1 MREIVE
7 AERVY
12 EALKAF
18 QVDTAYYHSL
28 GALAGWDQRT
38 YIPHKGHAHRARQFA
53 ALARLLHARRTDP
66 RIGEWLDALEGSD
79 LVADPESPEAANVR
93 EWRREYERA
102 VRVPHDL
109 AVALAQAQSEGES
122 AWESLR
128 EADDWIGFK
137 PYLKRVLDLQRRYAE
152 AVGYE
157 TEPYDA
163 LLEDYEPGERATRLQ
178 TMFAELGRAT
188 RELLDRI
195 LSSPIQPPVE
205 VLHRDYPLEAQRQV
219 AHEVTGLLGYD
230 LEGGRID
237 PTAHPFELS
246 VGPGDVRI
254 TTRYQPRYFNA
265 SFFGSVHEAGHAMY
279 EQGLPAEHW
288 GTPMGQAVSMGVH
301 ESQSRMWE
309 NLVGRS
315 RGFWLF
321 YFPKLQPRFAALA
334 DVNLEDFHRAVNAVG
349 PSLIRVEADEV
360 TYNLHIQIRF
370 ELELALFRGELEVD
384 DLPEAWNAKYR
395 AYLGI
400 TPPNYKDGVMQDV
413 HWSSGMFGYFPSYT
427 LGNVYA
433 AQLFDAAGRDLG
445 DLEEAF
451 ARGAFAPLL
460 EWLRERVHRNG
471 RRFLPRRL
479 IERATGAKPNVK
491 SLTRYLAAR
500 FGKLY
505 NI

>member
-1 MREIVE
+1 MKPEQ
-7 AERVY
+7 AY
-12 EALKAF
+12 EALRAF
-18 QVDTAYYHSL
+18 QIDTAYYQSL

-38 YIPHKGHAHRARQFA
+38 YIPRKGHAHRARQFA

-66 RIGEWLDALEGSD
+66 RIAEWLDAVEGSD

-93 EWRREYERA
+93 EWRRDYERA
-102 VRVPHDL
+102 VRVPDDL

-128 EADDWIGFK
+128 EADDWAGFR
-137 PYLKRVLDLQRRYAE
+137 PYLKRVLQLTREYAE

-163 LLEDYEPGERATRLQ
+163 LLEDYEPGERAARLQ
-178 TMFAELGRAT
+178 AMFAELGRAT
-188 RELLDRI
+188 RDLLERI
-195 LSSPIQPPVE
+195 RASAVRPPVE
-205 VLHRDYPLEAQRQV
+205 VLHRNYPVEVQRAV
-219 AHEVTGLLGYD
+219 AYEVTGLLGYD

-254 TTRYQPRYFNA
+254 TTRYYPDYLGA
-265 SFFGSVHEAGHAMY
+265 AFFGSVHEAGHAMY

-315 RGFWLF
+315 LGFWRF
-321 YFPKLQPRFAALA
+321 YYPKLQPRFAALA
-334 DVNLEDFHRAVNAVG
+334 DVGLEDFHRAVNAVK

-360 TYNLHIQIRF
+360 TYNLHILIRF

-395 AYLGI
+395 DYLGVV
-400 TPPNYKDGVMQDV
+400 PPNFKDGVMQDV
-413 HWSSGMFGYFPSYT
+413 HWSGGMFGYFPSYT

-433 AQLFDAAGRDLG
+433 AQLFEAAQRDLG
-445 DLEEAF
+445 ELEEAF
-451 ARGAFAPLL
+451 ARGEFAPLL
-460 EWLRERVHRNG
+460 EWLRDRVHRHG
-471 RRFLPRRL
+471 RRFPPRRL
-479 IERATGAKPNVK
+479 VERATGTPPGTDALV
-491 SLTRYLAAR
+491 RYLNDR
-500 FGKLY
+500 FGALY
-505 NI
+505 EL

>member
-1 MREIVE
+1 MKPEQ
-7 AERVY
+7 AY
-12 EALKAF
+12 EALRAF
-18 QVDTAYYHSL
+18 QIDTAYYQSL

-38 YIPHKGHAHRARQFA
+38 YIPRKGHAHRARQFA

-66 RIGEWLDALEGSD
+66 RIAEWLDAVEGSD

-93 EWRREYERA
+93 EWRRDYERA
-102 VRVPHDL
+102 VRVPDDL

-128 EADDWIGFK
+128 EADDWAGFR
-137 PYLKRVLDLQRRYAE
+137 PYLKRVLQLTREYAE

-163 LLEDYEPGERATRLQ
+163 LLEDYEPGERAARLQ
-178 TMFAELGRAT
+178 AMFAELGRAT
-188 RELLDRI
+188 RDLLERI
-195 LSSPIQPPVE
+195 RASAVRPPVE
-205 VLHRDYPLEAQRQV
+205 VLHRNYPVEVQRAV
-219 AHEVTGLLGYD
+219 AYEVTGLLGYD

-254 TTRYQPRYFNA
+254 TTRYYPDYLGA
-265 SFFGSVHEAGHAMY
+265 AFFGSVHEAGHAMY

-315 RGFWLF
+315 LGFWRF
-321 YFPKLQPRFAALA
+321 YYPKLQPRFAALA
-334 DVNLEDFHRAVNAVG
+334 DVRLEDFHRAVNAVK

-360 TYNLHIQIRF
+360 TYNLHILIRF

-395 AYLGI
+395 DYLGVV
-400 TPPNYKDGVMQDV
+400 PPNFKDGVMQDV
-413 HWSSGMFGYFPSYT
+413 HWSGGMFGYFPSYT

-433 AQLFDAAGRDLG
+433 AQLFEAARRDLG
-445 DLEEAF
+445 ELEEAF
-451 ARGAFAPLL
+451 ARGEFAPLL
-460 EWLRERVHRNG
+460 EWLRDRVHRHG
-471 RRFLPRRL
+471 RRFPPRRL
-479 IERATGAKPNVK
+479 VERATGTPPGTDALV
-491 SLTRYLAAR
+491 RYLNDR
-500 FGKLY
+500 FGALY
-505 NI
+505 EL

>member
-1 MREIVE
+1 MKPKQ
-7 AERVY
+7 AY
-12 EALKAF
+12 EALRAF
-18 QVDTAYYHSL
+18 QIDTAYYQSL

-38 YIPHKGHAHRARQFA
+38 YIPRKGHAHRARQFA

-66 RIGEWLDALEGSD
+66 RIAEWLDAVEGSD

-93 EWRREYERA
+93 EWRRDYERA
-102 VRVPHDL
+102 VRVPDDL

-128 EADDWIGFK
+128 EADDWAGFR
-137 PYLKRVLDLQRRYAE
+137 PYLKRVLQLTREYAE

-163 LLEDYEPGERATRLQ
+163 LLEDYEPGERAARLQ
-178 TMFAELGRAT
+178 AMFAELGRAT
-188 RELLDRI
+188 RDLLERI
-195 LSSPIQPPVE
+195 RASAVRPPVE
-205 VLHRDYPLEAQRQV
+205 VLHRNYPVEVQRAV
-219 AHEVTGLLGYD
+219 AYEVTGLLGYD

-254 TTRYQPRYFNA
+254 TTRYYPDYLGA
-265 SFFGSVHEAGHAMY
+265 AFFGSVHEAGHAMY

-315 RGFWLF
+315 LGFWRF
-321 YFPKLQPRFAALA
+321 YYPKLQPRFAALA
-334 DVNLEDFHRAVNAVG
+334 DVGLEDFHRAVNAVK

-360 TYNLHIQIRF
+360 TYNLHILIRF

-395 AYLGI
+395 DYLGVV
-400 TPPNYKDGVMQDV
+400 PPNFKDGVMQDV
-413 HWSSGMFGYFPSYT
+413 HWSGGMFGYFPSYT

-433 AQLFDAAGRDLG
+433 AQLFEAARRDLG
-445 DLEEAF
+445 ELEEAF
-451 ARGAFAPLL
+451 ARGEFAPLL
-460 EWLRERVHRNG
+460 EWLRDRVHRHG
-471 RRFLPRRL
+471 RRFPPRRL
-479 IERATGAKPNVK
+479 VERATGTPPGTDALV
-491 SLTRYLAAR
+491 RYLNDR
-500 FGKLY
+500 FGALY
-505 NI
+505 EL

>member
-1 MREIVE
+1 MKPEQ
-7 AERVY
+7 AY
-12 EALKAF
+12 EALRAF
-18 QVDTAYYHSL
+18 QIDTAYYQSL

-38 YIPHKGHAHRARQFA
+38 YIPRKGHAHRARQFA

-66 RIGEWLDALEGSD
+66 RIAEWLDAVEGSD

-93 EWRREYERA
+93 EWRRDYERA
-102 VRVPHDL
+102 VRVPDDL

-128 EADDWIGFK
+128 EADDWAGFQ
-137 PYLKRVLDLQRRYAE
+137 PYLKRVLQLTREYAE

-163 LLEDYEPGERATRLQ
+163 LLEDYEPGERAARLQ
-178 TMFAELGRAT
+178 AMFAELGRAT
-188 RELLDRI
+188 RDLLERI
-195 LSSPIQPPVE
+195 RASAVRPPVE
-205 VLHRDYPLEAQRQV
+205 VLHRNYPVEVQRAV
-219 AHEVTGLLGYD
+219 AYEVTGLLGYD

-254 TTRYQPRYFNA
+254 TTRYYPDYLGA
-265 SFFGSVHEAGHAMY
+265 AFFGSVHEAGHAMY

-315 RGFWLF
+315 LGFWRF
-321 YFPKLQPRFAALA
+321 YYPKLQPRFAALA
-334 DVNLEDFHRAVNAVG
+334 DVRLEDFHRAVNAVK

-360 TYNLHIQIRF
+360 TYNLHILIRF

-384 DLPEAWNAKYR
+384 DLPEAWNAKYHD
-395 AYLGI
+395 YLGVV
-400 TPPNYKDGVMQDV
+400 PPNFKDGVMQDV
-413 HWSSGMFGYFPSYT
+413 HWSGGMFGYFPSYT

-433 AQLFDAAGRDLG
+433 AQLFEAARRDLG
-445 DLEEAF
+445 ELEEAF
-451 ARGAFAPLL
+451 ARGEFAPLL
-460 EWLRERVHRNG
+460 AWLRDRVHRHG
-471 RRFLPRRL
+471 RRFPPRRL
-479 IERATGAKPNVK
+479 VERATGNPPGTDALV
-491 SLTRYLAAR
+491 RYLNDR
-500 FGKLY
+500 FGALY
-505 NI
+505 EL

>member
-1 MREIVE
+1 MKPEQ
-7 AERVY
+7 AY
-12 EALKAF
+12 EALRAF
-18 QVDTAYYHSL
+18 QIDTAYYQSL

-38 YIPHKGHAHRARQFA
+38 YIPRKGHAHRARQFA

-66 RIGEWLDALEGSD
+66 RIAEWLDAVEGSD

-93 EWRREYERA
+93 EWRRDYERA
-102 VRVPHDL
+102 VRVPDDL

-128 EADDWIGFK
+128 EADDWAGFQ
-137 PYLKRVLDLQRRYAE
+137 PYLKRVLQLTREYAE

-163 LLEDYEPGERATRLQ
+163 LLEDYEPGERAARLQ
-178 TMFAELGRAT
+178 AMFAELGRAT
-188 RELLDRI
+188 RDLLERI
-195 LSSPIQPPVE
+195 RASAVRPPVE
-205 VLHRDYPLEAQRQV
+205 VLHRNYPVEVQRAV
-219 AHEVTGLLGYD
+219 AYEVTGLLGYD

-254 TTRYQPRYFNA
+254 TTRYYPDYLGA
-265 SFFGSVHEAGHAMY
+265 AFFGSVHEAGHAMY

-315 RGFWLF
+315 LGFWRF
-321 YFPKLQPRFAALA
+321 YYPKLQPRFAALA
-334 DVNLEDFHRAVNAVG
+334 DVRLEDFHRAVNAVK

-360 TYNLHIQIRF
+360 TYNLHILIRF

-384 DLPEAWNAKYR
+384 DLPEAWNAKYHD
-395 AYLGI
+395 YLGVV
-400 TPPNYKDGVMQDV
+400 PPNFKDGVMQDV
-413 HWSSGMFGYFPSYT
+413 HWSGGMFGYFPSYT

-433 AQLFDAAGRDLG
+433 AQLFEAARRDLG
-445 DLEEAF
+445 ELEEAF
-451 ARGAFAPLL
+451 ARGEFAPLL
-460 EWLRERVHRNG
+460 AWLRDRVHRHG
-471 RRFLPRRL
+471 RRFPPRRL
-479 IERATGAKPNVK
+479 VERATGTPPGTDALV
-491 SLTRYLAAR
+491 RYLNDR
-500 FGKLY
+500 FGALY
-505 NI
+505 EL

>member
-1 MREIVE
+1 MKPEQ
-7 AERVY
+7 AY
-12 EALKAF
+12 EALRTF
-18 QVDTAYYHSL
+18 QIDTAYYQSL

-38 YIPHKGHAHRARQFA
+38 YIPQKGHAHRARQFA
-53 ALARLLHARRTDP
+53 ALARLLHKRRTDP
-66 RIGEWLDALEGSD
+66 RIGEWLDAIEGSD

-93 EWRREYERA
+93 EWRRDYERA
-102 VRVPHDL
+102 VRVPDDL

-128 EADDWIGFK
+128 EADDWAGFQ
-137 PYLKRVLDLQRRYAE
+137 PYLKRVLDLQREYAE

-163 LLEDYEPGERATRLQ
+163 LLEDYEPGERAARLQ

-188 RELLDRI
+188 RALLERI
-195 LSSPIQPPVE
+195 RGSEVRPPVE
-205 VLHRDYPLEAQRQV
+205 VLHRNFPVEVQRAV
-219 AHEVTGLLGYD
+219 AYEVTGLLGYD

-254 TTRYQPRYFNA
+254 TTRYYPDYFNA
-265 SFFGSVHEAGHAMY
+265 AFFGSVHEAGHAMY

-315 RGFWLF
+315 LGFWRF
-321 YFPKLQPRFAALA
+321 YYPKLQPRFAALA
-334 DVNLEDFHRAVNAVG
+334 DVGLEDFHRVVNAVR

-360 TYNLHIQIRF
+360 TYNLHILIRF

-395 AYLGI
+395 DYLGV
-400 TPPNYKDGVMQDV
+400 TPPNFKDGVMQDV
-413 HWSSGMFGYFPSYT
+413 HWSGGMFGYFPSYT

-433 AQLFDAAGRDLG
+433 AQLFEAARRDLG

-460 EWLRERVHRNG
+460 EWLRDRVHRHG
-471 RRFLPRRL
+471 RRFPPRQL
-479 IERATGAKPNVK
+479 VERATGAAPSTDALV
-491 SLTRYLAAR
+491 RYLNDR
-500 FGKLY
+500 FGALY
-505 NI
+505 EL

>member
-1 MREIVE
+1 MKPEQ
-7 AERVY
+7 AY
-12 EALKAF
+12 EALRAF
-18 QVDTAYYHSL
+18 QIDTAYYQSL

-38 YIPHKGHAHRARQFA
+38 YIPRKGHAHRARQFA

-66 RIGEWLDALEGSD
+66 RIAEWLDAVEGSD

-93 EWRREYERA
+93 EWRRDYERA
-102 VRVPHDL
+102 VRVPDDL

-128 EADDWIGFK
+128 EADDWAGFR
-137 PYLKRVLDLQRRYAE
+137 PYLKRVLQLTREYAE

-163 LLEDYEPGERATRLQ
+163 LLEDYEPGERAARLQ
-178 TMFAELGRAT
+178 AMFAELGRAT
-188 RELLDRI
+188 RDLLERI
-195 LSSPIQPPVE
+195 RASAVRPPVE
-205 VLHRDYPLEAQRQV
+205 VLHRNYPVEVQRAV
-219 AHEVTGLLGYD
+219 AYEVTGLLGYD

-254 TTRYQPRYFNA
+254 TTRYYPDYLGA
-265 SFFGSVHEAGHAMY
+265 AFFGSVHEAGHAMY

-315 RGFWLF
+315 LGFWRF
-321 YFPKLQPRFAALA
+321 YYPKLQPRFAALA
-334 DVNLEDFHRAVNAVG
+334 DVRLEDFHRAVNAVK
-349 PSLIRVEADEV
+349 PSLIRVEAVEV
-360 TYNLHIQIRF
+360 TYNLHILIRF

-395 AYLGI
+395 DYLGVV
-400 TPPNYKDGVMQDV
+400 PPNFKDGVMQDV
-413 HWSSGMFGYFPSYT
+413 HWSGGMFGYFPSYT

-433 AQLFDAAGRDLG
+433 AQLFEAARRDLG
-445 DLEEAF
+445 ELEEAF
-451 ARGAFAPLL
+451 ARGEFAPLL
-460 EWLRERVHRNG
+460 EWLRDRVHRHG
-471 RRFLPRRL
+471 RRFPPRRL
-479 IERATGAKPNVK
+479 VERATGTPPGTDALV
-491 SLTRYLAAR
+491 RYLNDR
-500 FGKLY
+500 FGALY
-505 NI
+505 EL

>member
-1 MREIVE
+1 MKPEQ
-7 AERVY
+7 AY
-12 EALKAF
+12 EALRAF
-18 QVDTAYYHSL
+18 QIDTAYYQSL

-38 YIPHKGHAHRARQFA
+38 YIPRKGHAHRARQFA

-66 RIGEWLDALEGSD
+66 RIAEWLEAVEGSD

-93 EWRREYERA
+93 EWRRDHERA
-102 VRVPHDL
+102 VRVPDDL

-128 EADDWIGFK
+128 EADDWAGFQ
-137 PYLKRVLDLQRRYAE
+137 PYLKRVLQLTREYAE

-163 LLEDYEPGERATRLQ
+163 LLEDYEPGERAARLQ
-178 TMFAELGRAT
+178 AMFAELGRAT
-188 RELLDRI
+188 RDLLERI
-195 LSSPIQPPVE
+195 RASAVRPPVE
-205 VLHRDYPLEAQRQV
+205 VLHRNYPVEVQRAV
-219 AHEVTGLLGYD
+219 AYEVTGLLGYD

-254 TTRYQPRYFNA
+254 TTRYYPDYLSA
-265 SFFGSVHEAGHAMY
+265 AFFGSVHEAGHAMY

-315 RGFWLF
+315 LGFWRF
-321 YFPKLQPRFAALA
+321 YYPKLQPRFAALA
-334 DVNLEDFHRAVNAVG
+334 DVCLEDFHRAVNAVK

-360 TYNLHIQIRF
+360 TYNLHILIRF

-395 AYLGI
+395 DYLGVV
-400 TPPNYKDGVMQDV
+400 PPNFKDGVMQDV
-413 HWSSGMFGYFPSYT
+413 HWSGGMFGYFPSYT

-433 AQLFDAAGRDLG
+433 AQLFEAARRDLG
-445 DLEEAF
+445 ELEEAF
-451 ARGAFAPLL
+451 ARGEFAPLL
-460 EWLRERVHRNG
+460 AWLRDRVHRHG
-471 RRFLPRRL
+471 RRFPPRQL
-479 IERATGAKPNVK
+479 VERATGTPPGTDALV
-491 SLTRYLAAR
+491 RYLNDR
-500 FGKLY
+500 FGALY
-505 NI
+505 EL

>member
-1 MREIVE
+1 MKPEQ
-7 AERVY
+7 AY
-12 EALKAF
+12 EALRAF
-18 QVDTAYYHSL
+18 QIDTAYYQSL

-38 YIPHKGHAHRARQFA
+38 YIPRKGHAHRARQFA

-66 RIGEWLDALEGSD
+66 RIAEWLDAVEGSD

-93 EWRREYERA
+93 EWRRDYERA
-102 VRVPHDL
+102 VRVPDDL

-128 EADDWIGFK
+128 EADDWAGFR
-137 PYLKRVLDLQRRYAE
+137 PYLKRVLQLTREYAE

-163 LLEDYEPGERATRLQ
+163 LLEDYEPGERAARLQ
-178 TMFAELGRAT
+178 AMFAELGRAT
-188 RELLDRI
+188 RDLLERI
-195 LSSPIQPPVE
+195 RASAVRPPVE
-205 VLHRDYPLEAQRQV
+205 VLHRNYPVEVQRAV
-219 AHEVTGLLGYD
+219 AYEVTGLLGYD

-254 TTRYQPRYFNA
+254 TTRYYPDYLGA
-265 SFFGSVHEAGHAMY
+265 AFFGSVHEAGHAMY

-315 RGFWLF
+315 LGFWRF
-321 YFPKLQPRFAALA
+321 YYPKLQPRFAALA
-334 DVNLEDFHRAVNAVG
+334 DVRLEDFHRAVNAVK

-360 TYNLHIQIRF
+360 TYNLHILIRF

-395 AYLGI
+395 DYLGVV
-400 TPPNYKDGVMQDV
+400 PPNFKDGVMQDV
-413 HWSSGMFGYFPSYT
+413 HWSGGMFGYFPSYT

-433 AQLFDAAGRDLG
+433 AQLFEAAQRDLG
-445 DLEEAF
+445 ELEEAF
-451 ARGAFAPLL
+451 ARGEFAPLL
-460 EWLRERVHRNG
+460 EWLRDRVHRHG
-471 RRFLPRRL
+471 RRFPPRRL
-479 IERATGAKPNVK
+479 VERATGTPPGTDALV
-491 SLTRYLAAR
+491 RYLNDR
-500 FGKLY
+500 FGALY
-505 NI
+505 EL

>member
-1 MREIVE
+1 MKPEQ
-7 AERVY
+7 AY
-12 EALKAF
+12 EALRAF
-18 QVDTAYYHSL
+18 QIDTAYYQSL

-38 YIPHKGHAHRARQFA
+38 YIPRKGHAHRARQFA

-66 RIGEWLDALEGSD
+66 RIAEWLDGVEGSD

-93 EWRREYERA
+93 EWRRDYERA
-102 VRVPHDL
+102 VRVPDDL

-128 EADDWIGFK
+128 EADDWAGFR
-137 PYLKRVLDLQRRYAE
+137 PYLKRVLQLTREYAE

-163 LLEDYEPGERATRLQ
+163 LLEDYEPGERAARLQ
-178 TMFAELGRAT
+178 AMFAELGRAT
-188 RELLDRI
+188 RDLLERI
-195 LSSPIQPPVE
+195 RASAVRPPVE
-205 VLHRDYPLEAQRQV
+205 VLHRNYPVEVQRAV
-219 AHEVTGLLGYD
+219 AYEVTGLLGYD

-254 TTRYQPRYFNA
+254 TTRYYPDYLGA
-265 SFFGSVHEAGHAMY
+265 AFFGSVHEAGHAMY

-315 RGFWLF
+315 LGFWRF
-321 YFPKLQPRFAALA
+321 YYPKLQPRFAALA
-334 DVNLEDFHRAVNAVG
+334 DVRLEDFHRAVNAVK

-360 TYNLHIQIRF
+360 TYNLHILIRF

-395 AYLGI
+395 DYLGVV
-400 TPPNYKDGVMQDV
+400 PPNFKDGVMQDV
-413 HWSSGMFGYFPSYT
+413 HWSGGMFGYFPSYT

-433 AQLFDAAGRDLG
+433 AQLFEAARRDLG
-445 DLEEAF
+445 ELEEAF
-451 ARGAFAPLL
+451 ARGEFAPLL
-460 EWLRERVHRNG
+460 EWLRDRVHRHG
-471 RRFLPRRL
+471 RRFPPRRL
-479 IERATGAKPNVK
+479 VERATGTPPGTDALV
-491 SLTRYLAAR
+491 RYLNDR
-500 FGKLY
+500 FGALY
-505 NI
+505 EL

>member
-1 MREIVE
+1 MTPNQ
-7 AERVY
+7 AY
-12 EALKAF
+12 EALKSF
-18 QVDTAYYHSL
+18 QIDTAYYQSL

-66 RIGEWLDALEGSD
+66 RITEWLDAVEGSD
-79 LVADPESPEAANVR
+79 LVADSESPEAANVR
-93 EWRREYERA
+93 EWRRDYERA
-102 VRVPHDL
+102 VRVPDDL

-128 EADDWIGFK
+128 EADDWAGFR
-137 PYLKRVLDLQRRYAE
+137 PYLKRVLQLTREYAE

-163 LLEDYEPGERATRLQ
+163 LLEDYEPGERAARLQ
-178 TMFAELGRAT
+178 ELFADLGRAT

-195 LSSPIQPPVE
+195 RSASVRPPVE
-205 VLHRDYPLEAQRQV
+205 VLHRSYPVAVQSEV
-219 AHEVTGLLGYD
+219 AHEVTALLGYD
-230 LEGGRID
+230 LESGRID

-254 TTRYQPRYFNA
+254 TTRFYPDYFNA
-265 SFFGSVHEAGHAMY
+265 AFFGSVHEAGHAMY

-315 RGFWLF
+315 LGFWRF
-321 YFPKLQPRFAALA
+321 YYPRLQPRFEALA
-334 DVNLEDFHRAVNAVG
+334 DVTLEDFHRAVNAVQ

-360 TYNLHIQIRF
+360 TYNLHILIRF

-384 DLPEAWNAKYR
+384 DLPDAWNEKYR
-395 AYLGI
+395 EHLGV
-400 TPPNYKDGVMQDV
+400 TPTSFKDGVMQDV
-413 HWSSGMFGYFPSYT
+413 HWSGGMFGYFPSYT

-433 AQLFDAAGRDLG
+433 AQLFEAARRDLG
-445 DLEEAF
+445 ELEEAF
-451 ARGAFAPLL
+451 ARGEFAPLL
-460 EWLRERVHRNG
+460 EWLRARIHRQG
-471 RRFLPRRL
+471 RRLPPRRL
-479 IERATGAKPNVK
+479 IERATGRAPSPAPLV
-491 SLTRYLAAR
+491 RYLNER
-500 FGKLY
+500 FGALY
-505 NI
+505 HL